1 MKHHKSYRT
10 LGRDKDQRKA
20 LMRSLARSL
29 FLHGKIVTT
38 EPKAKEVRP
47 FAEKLMTKAISGTPA
62 NKRLIEASI
71 GKGKVADMLVETI
84 APKYKGRNGG
94 YTRIIKMPTRVSD
107 RAKMSTIEL
116 V

>member
-20 LMRSLARSL
+20 LLRSLARSL
-29 FLHGKIVTT
+29 FLHGKIKTT

-62 NKRLIEASI
+62 NKRLIEAQI
-71 GKGKVADMLVETI
+71 GKGKVTNMLIEKI
-84 APKYKGRNGG
+84 APKYKGQNGG
-94 YTRIIKMPTRVSD
+94 YTRIIKLPTRVSD
-107 RAKMSTIEL
+107 RSKMAFIEL